1 MQALAVVYTQASQ
14 PCRCR
19 SYGALRLAE
28 VRDGAPPIVVDIEI
42 FISPQRGQVRPVII
56 SRAPEVIPH
65 TTTISNARSLSP
77 STESGFNQ
85 HRERKL
91 ARSSPRGTVP
101 ILPPASV
108 IETMSGHPTANPYQL
123 RPWCNKPLHGSQ
135 TYFFG
140 PLVASPHWPSV
151 ASLFPVEPLVA
162 RKLLQ
167 PGIEPGATA

>member
-1 MQALAVVYTQASQ
+1 M
-14 PCRCR
+14 
-19 SYGALRLAE
+19 AE

-42 FISPQRGQVRPVII
+42 FVSPQRGQVRPVII

-135 TYFFG
+135 TYFFWASSRLPSLAFSRQ
-140 PLVASPHWPSV
+140 PLSRRASSRSKIAPTGDRTRRHCLRSM
-151 ASLFPVEPLVA
+151 LLPVTPTVVGLTFG
-162 RKLLQ
+162 L
-167 PGIEPGATA
+167 